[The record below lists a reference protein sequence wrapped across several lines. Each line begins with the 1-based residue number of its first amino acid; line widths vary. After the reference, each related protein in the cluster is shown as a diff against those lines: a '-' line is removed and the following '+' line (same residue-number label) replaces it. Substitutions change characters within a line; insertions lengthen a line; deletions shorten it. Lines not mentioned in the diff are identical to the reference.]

1 MFIMVHN
8 PGLQMIS
15 RIVLVKLSGQT
26 YFCSDTTHLWP
37 DKGQLHLISI
47 ILRSEVWNYISMR
60 RVNDQTKHLLIHEFE
75 R

>member
-8 PGLQMIS
+8 PGLQIIS
-15 RIVLVKLSGQT
+15 RMALVKLSVARQRSVT
-26 YFCSDTTHLWP
+26 SYS
-37 DKGQLHLISI
+37 ISI
-47 ILRSEVWNYISMR
+47 MLRSEVRNYISMR